1 MKRNRSIVP
10 LLLAALPL
18 AGGCERE
25 PVPET
30 PPRQLSEAAF
40 QYPEDLWDAG
50 VEGETVL
57 RLFVSSAGAVDSVV
71 VERPSGHGAFD
82 EAARTG
88 ARELRFEPA
97 RKGEETVSAW
107 VLLPVQFRMN
117 SEGGPD
123 ADAP

>member
-1 MKRNRSIVP
+1 MKRNRTIVP
-10 LLLAALPL
+10 LLLAVLPL

-30 PPRQLSEAAF
+30 PPKQLSEAAF

-57 RLFVSSAGAVDSVV
+57 RLFVSPAGAVDSVV
-71 VERPSGHGAFD
+71 VERPSGHTAFD
-82 EAARTG
+82 EAARSG
-88 ARELRFEPA
+88 ARDLRFEPA
-97 RKGEETVSAW
+97 RRGEETVGSW

-117 SEGGPD
+117 AEGDQG
-123 ADAP
+123 AVAP